1 MYEKILQKLKTQRGQ
16 TSNVSDRSLEDLAKA
31 LESLIASDEILEKT
45 DLTTA
50 IGSIDQNIN
59 HYTAEEV
66 KKLKVPGT
74 NPVPVVPP
82 VKKIESTNDMPE
94 WAKALL
100 EPIKLLSEKVGK
112 IEGEKTGATRK
123 EKLSEKLKETP
134 DLFKSAMLKSFERQ
148 TFIDEA
154 DFNTYLTEIAE
165 QSKTA
170 IQEGKEKGLVFSS
183 PGANVHQIDP
193 EGVSPEMAQAIKDR
207 TEVKNIKNPF

>member
-1 MYEKILQKLKTQRGQ
+1 MYEKILQQLKKQRGQ

-45 DLTTA
+45 DLTAA

-66 KKLKVPGT
+66 KKLKAPGT
-74 NPVPVVPP
+74 NPAPAVPP
-82 VKKIESTNDMPE
+82 VKKIESTNDTT
-94 WAKALL
+94 ALL
-100 EPIKLLSEKVGK
+100 LEAIQKLTEKVGK
-112 IEGEKTGATRK
+112 IEGEKVGISRK

-134 DLFKSAMLKSFERQ
+134 DLFKTAMLKSFERQ
-148 TFIDEA
+148 TFKDDN
-154 DFNTYLTEIAE
+154 DFETYLTEIDE

-183 PGANVHQIDP
+183 PGANVHAVDP
-193 EGVSPEMAQAIKDR
+193 EAVSPEMLKTIKEM
-207 TEVKNIKNPF
+207 TEVKEIKKPF